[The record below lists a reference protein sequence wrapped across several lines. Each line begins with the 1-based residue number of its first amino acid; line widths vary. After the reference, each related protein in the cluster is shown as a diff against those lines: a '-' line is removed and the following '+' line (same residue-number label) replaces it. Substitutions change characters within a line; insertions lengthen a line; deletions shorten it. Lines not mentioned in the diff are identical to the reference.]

1 MFGAA
6 ELASDSLCELPGI
19 KCPQEPELA
28 GSMRAWVVKVD
39 RLWDAGKEEMPC
51 LLVSAPRFPP
61 TSPLGPT
68 EDMLQLHQGGTAM
81 RTTGVWRALLLVLG
95 LALIL
100 SACGPRER
108 EAKVLLIFSYHAE
121 YAWHAEEA
129 RGTEEVLQRE
139 GIPYEAFYLD
149 TKRQT
154 SAEWKEQ
161 IASEAR
167 EKIDDYDPSLVIAFD
182 DNACALVAAH
192 YVGES
197 LPFVFCGVNED
208 PSEYGFPAE
217 NITGVLERPDVTG
230 SVELLLQL
238 VPDAE
243 SVALVLDAS
252 PSAIGFAEGIEG
264 LPLPVEIAEVYLT
277 DAFEEWQT
285 KVLELQSVVDAIGLF
300 TYHTIKRSGETE
312 SMSPEEVL
320 QWTLEN
326 SALPEF
332 APLDLVVE
340 GGALCGVALSGYEQ
354 GTTAAEIGIRI
365 LAGEK
370 PADIP
375 IVTPRATRALVNSA
389 RAAQLGVE
397 IPEEIVEDIELLD

>member
-1 MFGAA
+1 
-6 ELASDSLCELPGI
+6 
-19 KCPQEPELA
+19 
-28 GSMRAWVVKVD
+28 
-39 RLWDAGKEEMPC
+39 
-51 LLVSAPRFPP
+51 
-61 TSPLGPT
+61 
-68 EDMLQLHQGGTAM
+68 MLQMHQGGTAM
-81 RTTGVWRALLLVLG
+81 RTTGIWKALLLVLG
-95 LALIL
+95 LTLIL
-100 SACGPRER
+100 SACGPDER

-139 GIPYEAFYLD
+139 GIPYETFYLD

-182 DNACALVAAH
+182 DNACALVATH
-192 YVGES
+192 YVGDS

-217 NITGVLERPDVTG
+217 NITGVLERPDVKG

-238 VPDAE
+238 VPEAE

-252 PSAIGFAEGIEG
+252 PSAIGFAEGIEA
-264 LPLPVEIAEVYLT
+264 LPVEIAEVYLT
-277 DAFEEWQT
+277 DALEDWQA
-285 KVLELQSVVDAIGLF
+285 KVLELQSAVDAIGLF
-300 TYHTIKRSGETE
+300 TYHTIKRSGEAE

-320 QWTLEN
+320 QWTLDN

-354 GTTAAEIGIRI
+354 GATAAEIGIRI

-397 IPEEIVEDIELLD
+397 IPEELVDDIELLD

>member
-1 MFGAA
+1 
-6 ELASDSLCELPGI
+6 
-19 KCPQEPELA
+19 
-28 GSMRAWVVKVD
+28 
-39 RLWDAGKEEMPC
+39 
-51 LLVSAPRFPP
+51 
-61 TSPLGPT
+61 
-68 EDMLQLHQGGTAM
+68 M
-81 RTTGVWRALLLVLG
+81 RTTSIGKALLLIAG

-100 SACGPRER
+100 AACGSGER

-121 YAWHAEEA
+121 YTWHAEEA
-129 RGTEEVLQRE
+129 RGAEEVLQRE
-139 GIPYEAFYLD
+139 GIAYETLYLD

-154 SAEWKEQ
+154 SVEWKEQ

-197 LPFVFCGVNED
+197 LPFVFCGVNAD

-217 NITGVLERPDVTG
+217 NVTGVLERPDFTG
-230 SVELLLQL
+230 SVELLRQL

-243 SVALVLDAS
+243 RVAVVLDAS
-252 PSAIGFAEGIEG
+252 PSAIGFAEGIEA
-264 LPLPVEIAEVYLT
+264 LSLPVEIAEIHLT
-277 DAFEEWQT
+277 DDFDDWQT
-285 KVLELQSVVDAIGLF
+285 KVLELQSTVDAIGLF

-312 SMSPEEVL
+312 SMPAEEVL

-326 SALPEF
+326 STLPEF

-354 GTTAAEIGIRI
+354 GATAAEIGVRI

-370 PADIP
+370 PSDIP
-375 IVTPRATRALVNSA
+375 IATPRATRSLVNAS
-389 RAAQLGVE
+389 RATQLGIE
-397 IPEEIVEDIELLD
+397 IPEEIEGHIELLD

>member
-1 MFGAA
+1 
-6 ELASDSLCELPGI
+6 
-19 KCPQEPELA
+19 
-28 GSMRAWVVKVD
+28 
-39 RLWDAGKEEMPC
+39 
-51 LLVSAPRFPP
+51 
-61 TSPLGPT
+61 
-68 EDMLQLHQGGTAM
+68 M
-81 RTTGVWRALLLVLG
+81 RTTSIGKALLLIAG

-100 SACGPRER
+100 AACGSGER

-121 YAWHAEEA
+121 YTWHAEEA
-129 RGTEEVLQRE
+129 RGAEEVLQRE
-139 GIPYEAFYLD
+139 GIAYETLYLD

-154 SAEWKEQ
+154 SVEWKEQ

-182 DNACALVAAH
+182 DNACALVATH

-197 LPFVFCGVNED
+197 LPFVFCGVNAD

-217 NITGVLERPDVTG
+217 NVTGVLERPDFTG
-230 SVELLLQL
+230 SVALLRQL

-243 SVALVLDAS
+243 RVAVVLDAS

-264 LPLPVEIAEVYLT
+264 LPLPVEIAEIHLT
-277 DAFEEWQT
+277 DDFDDWQT
-285 KVLELQSVVDAIGLF
+285 KVLELQSTVDAIGLF
-300 TYHTIKRSGETE
+300 TYHTIMRSGDTE

-326 SALPEF
+326 STLPEF

-340 GGALCGVALSGYEQ
+340 GGALCGVALSGHEQ
-354 GTTAAEIGIRI
+354 GATAAEIGMRI

-370 PADIP
+370 ASDIP
-375 IVTPRATRALVNSA
+375 IVTPRATRALVNAS

-397 IPEEIVEDIELLD
+397 IPEEIVDDIELLD